1 MPLPTSSEGWVE
13 LPNGTRVFI
22 SRYGSGDPVVLLHGI
37 AHSSDAWAG
46 VIPALA
52 RKYEVV
58 AIDLPGCGRSDK
70 PQTDYSIGAQAAAV
84 RFALDSLGLGLVTLV
99 GHSFGGGIAMMM
111 AYQYPERVGRL
122 GLVSSAGFGR
132 DLHPLFR
139 VASLPVAPRYAM
151 RVLFHPVVRPGRNLV
166 GQLLSRAAGDPFFV
180 EPSKYRKEFHLLLKG
195 LEDPAAQRAFTA
207 TLRSASHL
215 GGQAI
220 SALDRIGSA
229 RFPVLIVWGRADRVF
244 PVEHAFR
251 AAKEVPQARLVILD
265 GCGHFPQ
272 IEATKKFTAALLN
285 WLDNTEPVQ
294 TYNPPG
300 VVTDPG
306 LGTGAPAA

>member
-1 MPLPTSSEGWVE
+1 
-13 LPNGTRVFI
+13 
-22 SRYGSGDPVVLLHGI
+22 VLLHGI
-37 AHSSDAWAG
+37 AHSSEAWAS

-52 RKYEVV
+52 RRYEVV

-70 PQTDYSIGAQAAAV
+70 PETDYSIGAQAAAV
-84 RFALDSLGLGLVTLV
+84 RYALDALGLDLVTVV
-99 GHSFGGGIAMMM
+99 GHSLGGGIAMML

-139 VASLPVAPRYAM
+139 AATIPVVPRYAM
-151 RVLFHPVVRPGRNLV
+151 RVIFHPLVRRGRNIA

-180 EPSKYRKEFHLLLKG
+180 NPSAYRREFEALLEG

-244 PVEHAFR
+244 PVAHAHH
-251 AAKEVPQARLVILD
+251 AAKVVPDARLVILD
-265 GCGHFPQ
+265 DCGHFPQ
-272 IEATKKFTAALLN
+272 IEATKEFTKLLLD
-285 WLDNTEPVQ
+285 WLDNTQPVR
-294 TYNPPG
+294 TYRPTSSPRSG
-300 VVTDPG
+300 G
-306 LGTGAPAA
+306 LGAGSPAA